1 MVENGAPSGLPQTV
15 DQDQR
20 MAVRFTLLMTGTMTV
35 MAGATIAPAL
45 PALADHFSG
54 SPNVEYLSRFL
65 ITLPSIVIAIFAP
78 FAGFIVDRFGRKRL
92 LVSGIVLYGIAGSA
106 GFFLTSLSG
115 ILISRA
121 FLGLGVTGVMTVS
134 STLMGD
140 YFSGRVRE
148 RFMGFRQGFIQYG
161 GVVFLTLGGILA
173 SFDWRAP
180 FLVYLL
186 AFAIL
191 PLALIFIFEP
201 DRNRPLDDAETSRG
215 PSVPYFVIA
224 MLYGIGVLQSV
235 AFYMGPTQLAFF
247 LRDVGVFSP
256 TVAGLAMALISFA
269 SATVSMFTFFWFR
282 RTFSRDSIFIIAFV
296 GFGTSYWLMTVVTS
310 LVPILFVLS
319 LTGACLGLLMPNL
332 SLWVIDIAPARVR
345 GRILGG
351 LATSIFVGHFLS
363 PLVSQPIAEAWN
375 IGTAYAVLGTAMV
388 FVGLFFAIRR
398 RRRESPAD

>member
-1 MVENGAPSGLPQTV
+1 MTDSNQTLAGTGTP

-20 MAVRFTLLMTGTMTV
+20 FAVRFTLLMTGTMTI
-35 MAGATIAPAL
+35 MAGATISPAL
-45 PALADHFSG
+45 PALADHFAD
-54 SPNVEYLSRFL
+54 SPSVEYLSRFL

-78 FAGFIVDRFGRKRL
+78 LAGLIVDRFGRKRL
-92 LVSGIVLYGIAGSA
+92 LIAGIFLYGFAGSA
-106 GFFLTSLSG
+106 GYFLDSLSG

-121 FLGLGVTGVMTVS
+121 VLGLAVAAVMTVS
-134 STLMGD
+134 STLLGD

-173 SFDWRAP
+173 SVDWRAP

-191 PLALIFIFEP
+191 PLAVIFIFEP
-201 DRNRPLDDAETSRG
+201 DRNRTVDGADLQKSLAAPLS
-215 PSVPYFVIA
+215 VIA

-247 LRDVGVFSP
+247 LRDIGVASP
-256 TVAGLAMALISFA
+256 TVAGLAMALISLA
-269 SATVSMFTFFWFR
+269 SASVSMFSFAWFR
-282 RTFSRDSIFIIAFV
+282 RVFSRDSIFIIAFG
-296 GFGTSYWLMTVVTS
+296 GFGVSYWLMAAATD
-310 LVPILFVLS
+310 LVSILFVLS

-332 SLWVIDIAPARVR
+332 SLWVIDIAPERLR

-363 PLVSQPIAEAWN
+363 PLVSQPIAEVW
-375 IGTAYAVLGTAMV
+375 GLRTAYALLGSAMIAV
-388 FVGLFFAIRR
+388 GIFFFVRR
-398 RRRESPAD
+398 RGAGAPV